1 MEIAR
6 LDVVPLKD
14 GQYAMAQVTW
24 NSRTLRKSDERGVCI
39 VFEHTCFVTLVGG
52 KPRIF
57 AHVATDEAAILKRH
71 GLI

>member
-1 MEIAR
+1 
-6 LDVVPLKD
+6 
-14 GQYAMAQVTW
+14 MAQVIW
-24 NSRTLRKSDERGVCI
+24 DSRTLRKSDERGVRI
-39 VFEHTCFVTLVGG
+39 AFEPTYFPTLAGG